1 MIYLILLGLTFIIQL
16 LASVWF
22 VMVETQ
28 RGKKPA
34 FKFKLL
40 CALIFIADA
49 LLCVAMTNG
58 YTSPYFIL
66 LFIGAILFFIS
77 DILASASEES
87 KSFILFILRS
97 FGNLLYLAA
106 YIYGLIAYLNVEKPQ
121 LLGILTVLIPA
132 LMLIPFMCKKKG
144 RYKPYLVFSVV
155 SSLLMLWGAIYMGV
169 LCQLTDV
176 ATMQSVS
183 FVVSLGAIAVALS
196 QLLHTRQQISPP
208 PALKPQLPKYCM
220 YFFGQMGIAC
230 SIIIC
235 GGFI

>member
-16 LASVWF
+16 FASVWF

-28 RGKKPA
+28 QGRKPA

-40 CALIFIADA
+40 CALIFIADS
-49 LLCVAMTNG
+49 LLCVAMTSG

-66 LFIGAILFFIS
+66 LFIGAILFFTG
-77 DILASASEES
+77 DILASASEDS
-87 KSFILFILRS
+87 KSFLLFILRS
-97 FGNLLYLAA
+97 CGNLLYLAA
-106 YIYGLIAYLNVEKPQ
+106 YIYGLIAYFNIDKLRLPS
-121 LLGILTVLIPA
+121 ILTALIPA

-144 RYKPYLVFSVV
+144 KYKPYLVFSVV
-155 SSLLMLWGAIYMGV
+155 SSLLMLWGAIYMGI
-169 LCQLTDV
+169 LCQSTGI

-183 FVVSLGAIAVALS
+183 FVVSVGAVAVALS